1 MHLFY
6 IVLVLLQVD
15 LCFQE
20 FRTWFPDTSVVTYG
34 SVAELKDEDLLALPL
49 IIFNPS
55 GPCA

>member
-1 MHLFY
+1 M
-6 IVLVLLQVD
+6 
-15 LCFQE
+15 
-20 FRTWFPDTSVVTYG
+20 TYG